1 MDDLI
6 EFRRNRSGKGSD
18 EFWRW
23 IQDNPEGYFVN
34 LTAPGQGMIH
44 LGGCCHM
51 KFPDPGAVNFVLD
64 EKWCA
69 KDRERLTEYAANRQ
83 ITLRECSGC
92 FDLSRSTPIANRAV
106 AKKQSRPVLEFLGP
120 IIASRRTG
128 IEPFH
133 RSGTPLG
140 VNLLDFW
147 GWDVSDLLSNAT
159 RGILAEYIVARGLGI
174 STAGV
179 RNEWAAYDLTSPDGV
194 KIEVK
199 SSAYL
204 QAWYQSRLSTITFST
219 RLSRAWDPE
228 TNVMSAEARRQ
239 ADVYVFALLAHRDKR
254 TVDPLD
260 IDQWIFYVV
269 PTWKLNARTRSQHS
283 ITLKSLEAMCAATS
297 FDDLPNVV
305 RDAAKCPPNQL

>member
-1 MDDLI
+1 MSDII
-6 EFRRNRSGKGSD
+6 EFERDVNGKGSA
-18 EFWRW
+18 EFWSW
-23 IQDNPEGYFVN
+23 IQGNPQGYFLN
-34 LTAPGQGMIH
+34 IISPRHGMIH
-44 LGGCCHM
+44 RGDCSHM
-51 KFPDPGAVNFVLD
+51 KFPDPDAANFVLH

-69 KDRERLTEYAANRQ
+69 KDRETLEEYAAARQ
-83 ITLRECSGC
+83 ITSRECSSC
-92 FDLSRSTPIANRAV
+92 FDITRSTPVAIKAV
-106 AKKQSRPVLEFLGP
+106 ARKPMSSAVEYLGA
-120 IIASRRTG
+120 ITASRRTG
-128 IEPFH
+128 SEPFH

-140 VNLLDFW
+140 VDLLDFW
-147 GWDVSDLLSNAT
+147 GWDVSDLVSNAT

-199 SSAYL
+199 SSAYV
-204 QAWYQSRLSTITFST
+204 QAWFQSRLSAITFST

-228 TNVMSAEARRQ
+228 TNVMSLDVKRQ

-260 IDQWIFYVV
+260 IDQWKFYVV

-283 ITLKSLEAMCAATS
+283 VTLKSLEAMCAATPFEELS
-297 FDDLPNVV
+297 KAVSNAAKSLPN
-305 RDAAKCPPNQL
+305 AP